1 MPNLRSQ
8 SFGVAEKASWLGSGH
23 GIWDGRTVRLLV
35 SAFTEDHKPDGDYLP
50 SGLPLALNEDGIH
63 VPYDGTGQFEGFL
76 LTDQSVQDV
85 DGTINVPL
93 LDHGRVKVNNLP
105 VEFAPPAPA
114 DDATT
119 IVYQD
124 AAPTTG
130 GEG

>member
-23 GIWDGRTVRLLV
+23 GIWNGRTVRLLV

-50 SGLPLALNEDGIH
+50 AGLPLALNEDGLH
-63 VPYDGTGQFEGFL
+63 VPYEGSGRFEGFL
-76 LTDQSVQDV
+76 LDDKSVQDV
-85 DGTINVPL
+85 DETINVPL

-105 VEFAPPAPA
+105 VDFTVPAPA

-119 IVYQD
+119 IVYQN
-124 AAPTTG
+124 APTAG